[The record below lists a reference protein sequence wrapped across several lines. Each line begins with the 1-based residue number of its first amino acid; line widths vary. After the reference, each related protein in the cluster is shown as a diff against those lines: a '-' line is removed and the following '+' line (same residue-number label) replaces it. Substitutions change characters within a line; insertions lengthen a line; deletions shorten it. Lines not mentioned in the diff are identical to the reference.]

1 MTIVGNASSAQNNVS
16 PPPLNP
22 ATSGAVRVDFG
33 SGRPTTYCND
43 CEGVPLEQAVRSG
56 DTKLGYEIQARA
68 SGYDPRSIVSG
79 SAEDKQVIADLGAT
93 LDRWMTPGAVRS
105 AGIASNMNA
114 FRAEAGTTVTL
125 REQAATST
133 LNTAT
138 PDTSGPTYSATG
150 AAQIPVEAGQCIMR
164 DNPILEMQWR
174 TTTSPVTGKSGFTQP
189 LKGAL
194 DNAGI
199 RSGFSVNREPVG
211 GTSSNSPAAR
221 TQNGNA
227 ARDAIAD
234 RLRAD
239 PSITSVQTEVP
250 RQTSLGGRNV
260 DVVANQN
267 GPRPEMNRVIE
278 IESKLGRA
286 SASQETLTQ
295 VAKDAERLSDNATV
309 RGLGVGLERVGRVAR
324 PIGVVID
331 AVQIGS
337 AYRADGN
344 QIGEKTQ
351 RAAGSLAGGAAG
363 AWGGA
368 QAGAA
373 IGSLGGPIGTVVGG
387 VIGGIAGG
395 IVGSGVGEKA
405 VDWVRS
411 WF

>member
-1 MTIVGNASSAQNNVS
+1 MTTVGNALSVHNNVS
-16 PPPLNP
+16 PPPQNS
-22 ATSGAVRVDFG
+22 ATGGVVRVDFG
-33 SGRPTTYCND
+33 SGRPATYCSD
-43 CEGVPLEQAVRSG
+43 CEGIPLEQAVRSG

-68 SGYDPRSIVSG
+68 NGYDPRSIVPG

-93 LDRWMTPGAVRS
+93 LDRWMTLGAVRS

-114 FRAEAGTTVTL
+114 FRAEASATVTQ
-125 REQAATST
+125 REHAATST
-133 LNTAT
+133 LNASL

-150 AAQIPVEAGQCIMR
+150 AAQIPIEAGQRIMR
-164 DNPILEMQWR
+164 DNPILEMRWL
-174 TTTSPVTGKSGFTQP
+174 TTTSPVTRKSGFTGP
-189 LKGAL
+189 LQGAL
-194 DNAGI
+194 NAASI
-199 RSGFSVNREPVG
+199 DTAFKINPVPQNS
-211 GTSSNSPAAR
+211 TASNSPAAR

-344 QIGEKTQ
+344 QIGENTQ

-387 VIGGIAGG
+387 VIGGVAGG